1 MMYFILTFFL
11 GASVG
16 SFVNVLIDRTMRN
29 EDWVRG
35 RSHCD
40 HCKKT
45 LAWYDMVPIV
55 SYFIYLGKSRCCG
68 RPLSFRYPIVEII
81 VGLLFTWWLGVGF
94 VFFQLVKAP
103 LIVIQPLFWLLIGII
118 LTILAM
124 ADLFYGVVIMPIVWV
139 GMGLTMIYRLVLLYY
154 GVFQGIDL
162 VNSLILA
169 TVFFGFFWSLWK
181 VTKGRGMAE
190 GDMYVAGL
198 MGLLLGWPSG
208 VVAMMGS
215 FVLGAI
221 VGVFLIVTRLRT
233 RKQTVPFVPFMV
245 ASILIAL
252 LWGEQIIRYVG

>member
-1 MMYFILTFFL
+1 
-11 GASVG
+11 
-16 SFVNVLIDRTMRN
+16 
-29 EDWVRG
+29 
-35 RSHCD
+35 
-40 HCKKT
+40 
-45 LAWYDMVPIV
+45 
-55 SYFIYLGKSRCCG
+55 
-68 RPLSFRYPIVEII
+68 